1 MSTEGMKEEL
11 LEDFLELK
19 EEKIRHHCRGDSLFL

>member
-11 LEDFLELK
+11 LDDFLGLK
-19 EEKIRHHCRGDSLFL
+19 EEKIHHHCRDDSLFL

>member
-11 LEDFLELK
+11 LEDFLEMK
-19 EEKIRHHCRGDSLFL
+19 EEKIHHHCRGNSLFL